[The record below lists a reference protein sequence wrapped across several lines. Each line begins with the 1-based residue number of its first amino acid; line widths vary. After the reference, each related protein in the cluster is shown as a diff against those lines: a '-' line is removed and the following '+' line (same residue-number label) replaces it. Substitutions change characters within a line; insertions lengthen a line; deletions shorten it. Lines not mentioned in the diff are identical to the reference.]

1 MSATIFVTEGTRL
14 IPSPPAESSLHHPK
28 VVEGEK
34 EICPSLLVA
43 PAQQLQF
50 EELLEAT
57 F

>member
-1 MSATIFVTEGTRL
+1 VTEGTRL